1 MTEDTDE
8 EVLCAMKENGFS
20 RVGPQNQPI
29 LKNKS
34 ITFTCQV
41 CQQLFKTKASMNKH
55 KETHNMD
62 GDWNCDK
69 CSFQTNSE
77 SNLKKHTEAAKHVPD
92 ANEHPGIKCN
102 ICEKKF
108 FTADEVVMHKRKDH
122 KSFAPCKNL
131 PNCPY
136 QSDCMFNHKL
146 KSNNFICYECGTE
159 FEYLKDLMTH
169 RKKHHTMNN
178 CSKYSRNECLFTKE
192 ACWYNHEDKSK
203 PEQANESHPGEKD
216 NNPSKGA
223 SQPPVFWERPA
234 SPVPPIIPTQA
245 TWVKMMSMMTEL
257 NQMMKTMKNQNQFQ

>member
-1 MTEDTDE
+1 
-8 EVLCAMKENGFS
+8 MKENGFS
-20 RVGPQNQPI
+20 RVGPQNQSMR
-29 LKNKS
+29 KNTS
-34 ITFTCQV
+34 TTFTCQV
-41 CQQLFKTKASMNKH
+41 CQQVFQSKASMNKH
-55 KETHNMD
+55 NETHNMD

-77 SNLKKHTEAAKHVPD
+77 SNLKKHTVAAKHASVATED
-92 ANEHPGIKCN
+92 PGVKCN

-146 KSNNFICYECGTE
+146 KSNNFICYECGEE
-159 FEYLKDLMTH
+159 FEHLKELMAH
-169 RKKHHTMNN
+169 RKKYHTMNL
-178 CSKYSRNECLFTKE
+178 CSKYVRNECLLTKE
-192 ACWYNHEDKSK
+192 ACWYSHGDTNKSERSNETH
-203 PEQANESHPGEKD
+203 PEEKD
-216 NNPSKGA
+216 INPSNGT

-234 SPVPPIIPTQA
+234 NLVPPIIPNQA

-257 NQMMKTMKNQNQFQ
+257 NQMMNKMKNLNQFQ